1 MADAIDAASNGTA
14 ARRTTPSHAGG
25 GVVALLRGWRRLG
38 ARLHRSRR
46 LAPYVFLS
54 PLILYALVFFLI
66 PLGTSVWLAFTR
78 WNPLGTPRF
87 VGLGQFEYLLTRDPQ
102 FYDTL
107 VNTFVF
113 ALGSVGVGVPLAL
126 GLAFVFS
133 RSEGRQAWRA
143 IYYLPQVTN
152 VVAIAYLWQF
162 ILDDRYGLI
171 NRLLGLAG
179 LAGPNWLTDPTWAMV
194 SVIIVMIWY
203 ELGKNML
210 VLSAALDGLDGTI
223 YEAARLDGARSWEIF
238 LLITVPLIRPALL
251 FVTVTSF
258 ITAMG
263 WFALILA
270 MTRGGPRGATEV
282 TGVYLYQMAFQ
293 DLRMGRASAAALI
306 LFAII
311 ACLTAL
317 QLLLFRSRAEAA

>member
-1 MADAIDAASNGTA
+1 MSATGTV
-14 ARRTTPSHAGG
+14 T
-25 GVVALLRGWRRLG
+25 V
-38 ARLHRSRR
+38 ARLEGRRRGPLATRLRTLSRSRK
-46 LAPYVFLS
+46 LAPYVFLA
-54 PLILYALVFFLI
+54 PLLVFAVVFFLI
-66 PLGTSVWLAFTR
+66 PLAASVYLSFTR
-78 WNPLGTPRF
+78 WNPLSAPRW
-87 VGLGQFEYLLTRDPQ
+87 VGLRQFEYLLTRDPQ

-113 ALGSVGVGVPLAL
+113 AAGAVGIGVPVAL
-126 GLAFVFS
+126 LVAFTFS
-133 RSEGRQAWRA
+133 QARGKAVWRS

-162 ILDDRYGLI
+162 ILDDRYGLV
-171 NRLLGLAG
+171 NRLLGLMG
-179 LAGPNWLTDPTWAMV
+179 LPGPNWLTDPTWAMV

-210 VLSAALDGLDGTI
+210 VLSAALEGIDEKL
-223 YEAARLDGARSWEIF
+223 YEAARLDGVTTPQIF
-238 LLITVPLIRPALL
+238 RHITIPLIRPALL

-258 ITAMG
+258 ITSMG

-311 ACLTAL
+311 AVLTAI
-317 QLLLFRSRAEAA
+317 QLAFFRRGGEET

>member
-1 MADAIDAASNGTA
+1 MVDAAA
-14 ARRTTPSHAGG
+14 AEGRPAPGART
-25 GVVALLRGWRRLG
+25 GWRAGLTRLG
-38 ARLHRSRR
+38 RDRR
-46 LAPYVFLS
+46 IAPYVFLS
-54 PLILYALVFFLI
+54 PLILYAVVFFLV
-66 PLGTSVWLAFTR
+66 PLAASVWLSLTR
-78 WNPLGTPRF
+78 WNPLGSPRF
-87 VGLGQFEYLLTRDPQ
+87 VGLRQFEYLLTRDPQ

-113 ALGSVGVGVPLAL
+113 ALGSVGVGVPLAV

-133 RSEGRQAWRA
+133 RARGKGAWRA

-162 ILDDRYGLI
+162 VLDDRNGLV
-171 NRLLGLAG
+171 NRLLGLVG
-179 LAGPNWLTDPTWAMV
+179 VSGPNWLTDPTWAMV
-194 SVIIVMIWY
+194 SVILVMVWY
-203 ELGKNML
+203 ELGKNVL
-210 VLSAALDGLDGTI
+210 VLSAALEGVDGTL
-223 YEAARLDGARSWEIF
+223 YEAARVDGVRTWQIF
-238 LLITVPLIRPALL
+238 AHITVPLIRPALL
-251 FVTVTSF
+251 FVSVTSF

-311 ACLTAL
+311 AVLTAV
-317 QLLLFRSRAEAA
+317 QLAFFRRGGQPT